1 MWAQALWGN
10 FISLETHRA
19 YFHKPLSS
27 PLLYFMWMSLSNH
40 ARNEKCLFSLFLELL
55 PRFYWQT
62 AALRIPVLQAIQ
74 PWASDSIFWFCLQS
88 HRQIL
93 INLYPRKKNSL
104 VGIATHDFRGGAL
117 MVCWQ
122 HVHTTSYNTNESSV
136 TVETF
141 PDLKHG
147 TSALLSTTLPMIC
160 CESTALSILSICRA
174 SRLILYSM
182 NALDA

>member
-74 PWASDSIFWFCLQS
+74 PWE
-88 HRQIL
+88 
-93 INLYPRKKNSL
+93 KNSL